1 MFENSLPQKPLH
13 FATMNLKHFQTCTYL
28 ILTTFLK
35 IYNIKMDANLI
46 MINTHLY
53 SDISIILFL
62 PLSLSFDRVWFLN

>member
-1 MFENSLPQKPLH
+1 
-13 FATMNLKHFQTCTYL
+13 MNLKHFQTCTYL

-53 SDISIILFL
+53 SDISII
-62 PLSLSFDRVWFLN
+62 SFFTSFSIF